1 MKNFLQSTWKTVRK
15 WPKTSIAIVLFI
27 LGIFTLISILRR
39 PAEPVFITEL
49 VIQADLEQK
58 VEATAEVIS
67 ERDLKL
73 QFPLTG
79 VIDRVLVE
87 EGDTVK
93 AGQELAR
100 LRSSGLSADVNSA
113 AAGVAQAKADLEN
126 VESGTRIEQIAITK
140 ASIANKE
147 VSVRS
152 AAESLA
158 AAKRS
163 LEQAQSKKGVL
174 ESETSTNLEGAV
186 NSVRSSVS
194 SQLANLLTGVQSFRS
209 VLDGVALRDVLV
221 RYEPSLL
228 TTWTREIESHEREI
242 IDQQQTFNTIENY
255 TQAVRA
261 LESIRQSAARVSDF
275 YNRSA
280 LQISTIPVTST
291 FTQTQRDSVRNTVL
305 GLQTSA
311 QATLSGLDASLQT
324 LRNTPANID
333 TRIATEQSAIINAE
347 NAVKSAQI
355 NLETAQTGLEIEKAN
370 LRLQEAGNRPGD
382 IAASRARLNQAY
394 ATLQRAS
401 ERYNDTIIRAPID
414 GLITKVNLKAGEL
427 LSTSFAS
434 ESAISMLGNASYRI
448 ELYVPEIDV
457 PNVRV
462 GQSGSI
468 VLDSFGEQTFPLIL
482 SEVEPTSTT
491 VDGVSKYRAVLDFPA
506 EVDQD
511 QFKIGM
517 TGDAEIL
524 TNKRENVLQIPARAV
539 RRNEDGKEVVDI
551 LGPMNEITTVLVN
564 TGLEGAGGQLEIQTG
579 LQVGQEIIILQK

>member
-1 MKNFLQSTWKTVRK
+1 MKNVVRSSWKTIRK
-15 WPKTSIAIVLFI
+15 WPKTTIIIVLLI
-27 LGIFTLISILRR
+27 AGIFTLISVLSR
-39 PAEPVFITEL
+39 PAEPVFITET
-49 VIQADLEQK
+49 VIQADLEQT
-58 VEATAEVIS
+58 VEATAEIIS

-79 VIDRVLVE
+79 VIDRVLVG

-113 AAGVAQAKADLEN
+113 AAGVAQSRADLEN
-126 VESGTRIEQIAITK
+126 VESGTRLEQIAITK

-147 VSVRS
+147 VAIRS
-152 AAESLA
+152 AEESLA
-158 AAKRS
+158 AARRS

-174 ESETSTNLEGAV
+174 ESETSINLEGAV

-194 SQLANLLTGVQSFRS
+194 SQLASLLTGVQTFKSI
-209 VLDGVALRDVLV
+209 LDGVVLRDVLV

-228 TTWTREIESHEREI
+228 NTWTREIDTYEREVI
-242 IDQQQTFNTIENY
+242 SQQQKFGQIENY
-255 TQAVRA
+255 KQAVAA
-261 LESIRQSAARVSDF
+261 LESIRQTAVRVSDF

-280 LQISTIPVTST
+280 LQISTIPITST
-291 FTQTQRDSVRNTVL
+291 FTQSQRDSSRNSML
-305 GLQTSA
+305 SLQTSA
-311 QATLSGLDASLQT
+311 QATLSGLDANLQT
-324 LRNTPANID
+324 LRNTPASID
-333 TRIATEQSAIINAE
+333 TRIATEQSSIVNAE

-355 NLETAQTGLEIEKAN
+355 SLDTAVTGIEIERAN

-382 IAASRARLNQAY
+382 IAAAKARLNQSY
-394 ATLQRAS
+394 ATLQRAQ

-414 GLITKVNLKAGEL
+414 GLITKVNLKEGEL

-468 VLDSFGEQTFPLIL
+468 ALDAFGETVFPLIL
-482 SEVEPTSTT
+482 SEVEPTATII
-491 VDGVSKYRAVLDFPA
+491 DGVPKYRAVLDFPA
-506 EVDQD
+506 DVNQD
-511 QFKIGM
+511 QLKIGM

-524 TNKRENVLQIPARAV
+524 TAKRMNVLQIPARAV
-539 RRNEDGKEVVDI
+539 RRNELGKEVVDV
-551 LGPMNEITTVLVN
+551 LEPMNTVNTVQVN
-564 TGLEGAGGQLEIQTG
+564 TGLEGAGGQLEILTG
-579 LQVGQEIIILQK
+579 LQIGQEVIILQK